1 MIWVETD
8 LEVAIDRAK
17 KRKRSVPEDYIRLIH
32 KRTLSLKNQYREI
45 FQYFKIIKNNDG
57 ELTNDVINQAFK
69 STYSFYT
76 EPIKNKDGIRLYN
89 AMKEKNVKYLTE
101 LHESVS
107 NNLKK
112 LVNTWY
118 MLDMEK
124 NAKLWILGKDFR
136 KG

>member
-1 MIWVETD
+1 METD

-112 LVNTWY
+112 LVNT
-118 MLDMEK
+118 
-124 NAKLWILGKDFR
+124 
-136 KG
+136 